1 MGERI
6 AGARRLRREGLAK
19 SAIADAL
26 GVSPRTVGNY
36 LASRPCTECGTP
48 VVKSSSGRCRKCA
61 AAARPAA
68 PWDRDSVL
76 DALRRWTLE
85 TARQPTATDWGDRRA
100 AGDKWHREHPA
111 WPSHGQVVR
120 LVRSSRK
127 GADDHP
133 GHRDEPERGVL

>member
-6 AGARRLRREGLAK
+6 AAARRLRREGLAK

-100 AGDKWHREHPA
+100 AGGWWR
-111 WPSHGQVVR
+111 W
-120 LVRSSRK
+120 L
-127 GADDHP
+127 
-133 GHRDEPERGVL
+133 

>member
-1 MGERI
+1 MGERT
-6 AGARRLRREGLAK
+6 AAARRLRREGLAK

-85 TARQPTATDWGDRRA
+85 TARQPTATDWGGRDERDTDERA
-100 AGDKWHREHPA
+100 SEQASAGMAGWLTASNAPLLPA
-111 WPSHGQVVR
+111 GGGAGSDHVR
-120 LVRSSRK
+120 LC
-127 GADDHP
+127 
-133 GHRDEPERGVL
+133 